1 MAEAEIL
8 ELYELPY
15 SDLKLLCLDNT
26 CSSST
31 EEIKRLETVRTSV
44 MENLGPGG
52 PGLLSITSVPNASI
66 HRRNLLLLARKLAL
80 LNPDDRKRLLK
91 VTPLPFARSL
101 TLFFIGSL
109 KLTMPCFVYDQ
120 RNSVNF

>member
-31 EEIKRLETVRTSV
+31 EEIKRLETIRTSV

-101 TLFFIGSL
+101 TLFFYWIIE
-109 KLTMPCFVYDQ
+109 
-120 RNSVNF
+120 VNHALFRL